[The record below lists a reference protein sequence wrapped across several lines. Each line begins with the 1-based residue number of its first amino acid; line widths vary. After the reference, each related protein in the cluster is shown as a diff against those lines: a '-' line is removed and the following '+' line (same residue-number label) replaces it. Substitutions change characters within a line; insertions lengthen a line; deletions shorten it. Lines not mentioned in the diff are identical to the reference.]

1 MIMPIFVGLNAA
13 QTASV
18 TKDIAQARQL
28 AMRAVNSMI
37 LTAKAA
43 PGGSRD
49 YTYGIRPAVAKLLYE
64 AFCMNAT
71 QPDPDQVEKVKNVFF
86 SFDGRM
92 QGTTFT
98 FVPGRAKPGV
108 MEFEAFTDRTKPNT
122 IFLRVEYFAKPTS
135 ERPLTLIHEY
145 VHLVFSNNPGDGH
158 PGGQQINFTRTAMG
172 IPFADAS
179 RNPYCYEYYA
189 HYLNDI

>member
-1 MIMPIFVGLNAA
+1 MIIPTFAGLNAA
-13 QTASV
+13 QTTIV

-28 AMRAVNSMI
+28 AMRAVNSMTLSAI
-37 LTAKAA
+37 AA
-43 PGGSRD
+43 PGSRD
-49 YTYGIRPAVAKLLYE
+49 YSYGIRPAAARLLYE
-64 AFCMNAT
+64 AFCISET
-71 QPDPDQVEKVKNVFF
+71 QPNPDQVDKVKNVFL

-92 QGTTFT
+92 QGTAFT

-108 MEFEAFTDRTKPNT
+108 IEFEAFTDRTKPNT
-122 IFLRVEYFAKPTS
+122 VFLRVEYFAKPDA
-135 ERPLTLIHEY
+135 ERPLTLLHEY

-158 PGGQQINFTRTAMG
+158 PGGQQIAFGRTVMG

-189 HYLNDI
+189 HYI

>member
-1 MIMPIFVGLNAA
+1 VPNFVGLNAA
-13 QTASV
+13 QIRSV
-18 TKDIAQARQL
+18 ALDIAQARQL
-28 AMRAVNSMI
+28 AMRAMNSMT
-37 LTAKAA
+37 LSAMVAA

-49 YTYGIRPAVAKLLYE
+49 YNFGIRPSVAKLLNE
-64 AFCMNAT
+64 AFDISET
-71 QPDPDQVEKVKNVFF
+71 QPDPDQVDKVKNVFF

-98 FVPGRAKPGV
+98 FVPGKAKPGV
-108 MEFEAFTDRTKPNT
+108 IEFEAFADRTKPNT
-122 IFLRVEYFAKPTS
+122 IFLRVEYFAKAAAD
-135 ERPLTLIHEY
+135 RPVTLLHEY

-158 PGGQQINFTRTAMG
+158 PGGQQIMFGRGVMG

-189 HYLNDI
+189 SNLNGI

>member
-1 MIMPIFVGLNAA
+1 MPTFAGLNAA
-13 QTASV
+13 QTTIV

-28 AMRAVNSMI
+28 AMRAVNSMTLSAI
-37 LTAKAA
+37 AA

-49 YTYGIRPAVAKLLYE
+49 YSYGIRPAAAKLLYE
-64 AFCMNAT
+64 AFCINET
-71 QPDPDQVEKVKNVFF
+71 QPDPDQVDKVKNVFL
-86 SFDGRM
+86 SFAGRM
-92 QGTTFT
+92 QGTAFT

-108 MEFEAFTDRTKPNT
+108 IEFEAFTDRTKPNT
-122 IFLRVEYFAKPTS
+122 IFLRVEYFAKADAD
-135 ERPLTLIHEY
+135 RPLTLLHEY

-158 PGGQQINFTRTAMG
+158 PGGQKIAFGRTVMG

-189 HYLNDI
+189 HYV